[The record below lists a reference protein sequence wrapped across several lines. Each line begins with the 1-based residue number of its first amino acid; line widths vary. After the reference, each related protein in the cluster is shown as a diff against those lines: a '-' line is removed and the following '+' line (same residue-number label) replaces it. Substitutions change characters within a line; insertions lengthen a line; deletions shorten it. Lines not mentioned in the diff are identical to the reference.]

1 MTESKKKKGI
11 EPGIVC
17 FLFSTRYWEEE
28 EILQAFEESKQA
40 FVHPSYPVDSIDFH
54 LITDENGFE
63 GFMAQYKGKGVV
75 LVPMSGGVQP
85 WMLRIGRLARF
96 VVLVNG
102 CYQNFFS
109 DEIRYKVI
117 EKNASPAMTDTY
129 AVLKRMGVKTYFV
142 NTREE
147 AMRYLKTKEVLNLLR
162 KSVILSAG
170 EPEPWVLSSVRSGKR
185 IEDKFGIT
193 VKTLPLDEIEE
204 LYKSGDDV
212 KAKIYADAWL
222 EKANALIEPN
232 EEDVRNAAKLQSIF
246 IELLQQYEADCFC
259 TKCFELIGRIN
270 TTACLALSFLN
281 SSAVWCG
288 ACEGDLDSAVSLLV
302 MRKLTG
308 KNPWMANPI
317 VMEKD
322 KLILSHC
329 SAPVT
334 EEGPLPLTLRSHH
347 ESGKGVSTEV
357 SFPLQKTVTLMRIGN
372 HMESI
377 QYFTGIAEKIP
388 DIRTCR
394 TRLQIQVE
402 GLEDRMSEILGC
414 HFTLVYGDFTKEL
427 RVFAKLADLHDISYI
442 KKK

>member
-1 MTESKKKKGI
+1 M
-11 EPGIVC
+11 
-17 FLFSTRYWEEE
+17 
-28 EILQAFEESKQA
+28 
-40 FVHPSYPVDSIDFH
+40 
-54 LITDENGFE
+54 
-63 GFMAQYKGKGVV
+63 
-75 LVPMSGGVQP
+75 
-85 WMLRIGRLARF
+85 
-96 VVLVNG
+96 
-102 CYQNFFS
+102 
-109 DEIRYKVI
+109 
-117 EKNASPAMTDTY
+117 
-129 AVLKRMGVKTYFV
+129 
-142 NTREE
+142 
-147 AMRYLKTKEVLNLLR
+147 
-162 KSVILSAG
+162 
-170 EPEPWVLSSVRSGKR
+170 
-185 IEDKFGIT
+185 
-193 VKTLPLDEIEE
+193 
-204 LYKSGDDV
+204 
-212 KAKIYADAWL
+212 
-222 EKANALIEPN
+222 IEPN

-427 RVFAKLADLHDISYI
+427 SVFAKLADLHDISYI